1 MKAMVERYRSAEQ
14 SGRGFID
21 LGDRDALIRKHAP
34 HVKYIA
40 ERFAVRLP
48 SNISVEELVSA
59 GTMGLFDAL
68 NNYDP
73 NKGVKFKTYAT
84 YRIKGAMLDDLRR
97 MDWAPRS
104 VRRNVHRI
112 ETALNDAWNRY
123 GREPSDTEI
132 AREMGVDLNK
142 YFKMLQDAQGATLLS
157 LNDKGEEGA
166 QSNLDRMATD
176 NPSPFEEFQK
186 KELKH
191 ALAAVLRTLS
201 KREQMVM
208 SLYYYD
214 ELMLKE
220 IAAVLGVTESRVS
233 QIHSKVILSLRSKL
247 KNRKLN

>member
-1 MKAMVERYRSAEQ
+1 MKAMVERYQSAEQ
-14 SGRGFID
+14 SGRGFMG
-21 LGDRDALIRKHAP
+21 LGDREALIRKHAP
-34 HVKYIA
+34 LVKYIA

-48 SNISVEELVSA
+48 ANISVEELVSA

-104 VRRNVHRI
+104 VRRDVHRI

-123 GREPSDTEI
+123 GREPSDTET

-142 YFKMLQDAQGATLLS
+142 YFKMLQDVQGATLLS
-157 LNDKGEEGA
+157 LNDKGAEGA
-166 QSNLDRMATD
+166 QSNLDRMAAD
-176 NPSPFEEFQK
+176 NPSPLEEFQK

-191 ALAAVLRTLS
+191 VLAAVLRKLS